1 VFFLASTIKNSD
13 SKSQMIKIKPNEYEI
28 LRAFIKQKC
37 GINLGENKSY
47 LIETRLSDLV
57 LEYGFSNYLDFY
69 KRAEKDLSLI
79 ERIIDAMTT
88 NETFWFRDTAVWQV
102 ISDKII
108 FDIVEKVKNKK
119 KVKVWF
125 AASSSGQEVYSFLM
139 MLNEFLE
146 KTRQK
151 YLLDMFEFIAT
162 DISPSVL
169 FQAKSARYSGI
180 AMERGLPVFF
190 KQKYFIEKDKIWH
203 FDSNLKNRVS
213 FKKFNLQ
220 ESYSWLG
227 SLDLVFLRNVLIY
240 FSPETKRE
248 IIQKTAERLESGSPL
263 ILGSTESIRDF
274 SDKFSI
280 VSQNSVII
288 NYRK

>member
-1 VFFLASTIKNSD
+1 
-13 SKSQMIKIKPNEYEI
+13 MIKINSSEYDI

-37 GINLGENKSY
+37 GINLGANKSY

-69 KRAEKDLSLI
+69 KKAEKDISLI

-102 ISDKII
+102 ISDRIVPY
-108 FDIVEKVKNKK
+108 IVEKAKNKRK
-119 KVKVWF
+119 ARVWF
-125 AASSSGQEVYSFLM
+125 AACSSGQEVYSFLM
-139 MLNEFLE
+139 MLNEHLE

-151 YLLDMFEFIAT
+151 NLMDVFDFTAT

-169 FQAKSARYSGI
+169 FQAKAGSYSGI
-180 AMERGLPVFF
+180 AMERGLPLFF
-190 KQKYFIEKDKIWH
+190 KNKYFTEKDKIWH
-203 FDSNLKNRVS
+203 FDKNLKGRVT

-220 ESYSWLG
+220 DSYNWLG

-240 FSPETKRE
+240 FSPETKKE
-248 IIQKTAERLESGSPL
+248 IIEKTSERMEPGTPL

-274 SDKFSI
+274 SDRFDI
-280 VSQNSVII
+280 VSQNNIII
-288 NYRK
+288 NYKK